1 MKIRLNREQKIGLF
15 AIITL
20 FSIYVVINYLKGK
33 DLFSNRNTYYTQ
45 FYNIDGLT
53 ATGPVYLRGLK
64 IGSIE
69 TIEYTPLKDNFIVKL
84 KIQGEYKLPSN
95 SVAEIYDVGVLGT
108 KALRINLGDEKHY
121 LQNKDTMQSATN
133 PGMIE
138 SLMNEIMPLKDKLS
152 NLIETLNTTFE
163 SVNHVLNPDA
173 RKEIESSLKNLNKTL
188 YSAKNV
194 MANLDKSS
202 PEITSVINKLN
213 KLSSS
218 LNETAF
224 KMNNGLDNFNQITD
238 SLKKADITGSIT
250 SLKELLISIQNPDG
264 TIGKLLNTDTVHTSV
279 EALVRDLDILVKSI
293 NDNPKKYIKISVF

>member
-202 PEITSVINKLN
+202 PEITSVINNLN